1 MWGLSREGSLSGSAQ
16 DVFVLDKQKSKI
28 NPLTGTR
35 WGWRHRFHCLNIV
48 LCTIGATFLCILEIL
63 KHVEGHTRNTG
74 HQVVAFC
81 IAILQAING
90 YYILFNIL
98 KTIYMYIQNTKN
110 LILKIKYTVYILNI
124 RNRLKLI
131 LVGLEPVIK
140 RDDIIMMLFKGMPWW
155 YSDKGVQF
163 FYCDTV
169 SIKLILILE
178 LSIMCCFRVIQ

>member
-1 MWGLSREGSLSGSAQ
+1 
-16 DVFVLDKQKSKI
+16 
-28 NPLTGTR
+28 
-35 WGWRHRFHCLNIV
+35 
-48 LCTIGATFLCILEIL
+48 
-63 KHVEGHTRNTG
+63 
-74 HQVVAFC
+74 
-81 IAILQAING
+81 
-90 YYILFNIL
+90 
-98 KTIYMYIQNTKN
+98 MYIQNTKN

-155 YSDKGVQF
+155 YSDKGVHF

-178 LSIMCCFRVIQ
+178 LCIVCCFRVIQ